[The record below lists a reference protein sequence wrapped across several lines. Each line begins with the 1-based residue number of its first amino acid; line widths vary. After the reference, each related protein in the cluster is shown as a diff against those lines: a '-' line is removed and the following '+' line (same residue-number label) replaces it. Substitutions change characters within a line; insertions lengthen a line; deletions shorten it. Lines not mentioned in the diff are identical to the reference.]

1 MQCDVTED
9 APQGTI
15 LRAVVSKRSRDFL
28 KKPNPTRLRPTTHFT
43 DVLGP
48 RQRPSSPDE
57 GDRDQ
62 QRFDLGGMAISPSSF
77 LFISLFLFLLFL
89 TTRSDGFE
97 SPPTSLPFPSFRF
110 TPHPSDLVLYSG
122 DLLEAMGDSRLHRL
136 LSLLS
141 ARIYHSS
148 AHRDHRQQWMF
159 GEHWIWG
166 LLPIRLSID
175 PIFGFDYLKLFLKSP
190 HYTRSHGISCR
201 G

>member
-1 MQCDVTED
+1 MSLCKLSRELQE
-9 APQGTI
+9 
-15 LRAVVSKRSRDFL
+15 KYSRDFL
-28 KKPNPTRLRPTTHFT
+28 RKPNPTRLRPTTHFT

-136 LSLLS
+136 LSFCRHESAIPVRTETIDSNECSENIGSGEFFQLILLS
-141 ARIYHSS
+141 T
-148 AHRDHRQQWMF
+148 
-159 GEHWIWG
+159 
-166 LLPIRLSID
+166 
-175 PIFGFDYLKLFLKSP
+175 LFL
-190 HYTRSHGISCR
+190 GLII
-201 G
+201 